1 MPASEPPA
9 AVTARCPECGK
20 DRLHTVLNGTMKT
33 RGMTI
38 TIDAT
43 VQCTACSHTHHALIK
58 EARDVEVPVVI
69 SQGGTSSRSRV
80 SIPANEPLK
89 EGDTLIVDG
98 IDCRVSGIESKDGK
112 RVEGAL
118 GSEILTLW
126 TKRFDMVDVGFAINL
141 DKKTIT
147 KSMNVEPS
155 RVFTIGEEFV
165 FGRLRVTVHGI
176 KTTEKMLKRGS
187 VDAGDI
193 VRIFAKPTPLARQA
207 HRPDKRTREQLRD
220 KEERK
225 ARRGPR

>member
-1 MPASEPPA
+1 
-9 AVTARCPECGK
+9 
-20 DRLHTVLNGTMKT
+20 MKT

-43 VQCTACSHTHHALIK
+43 VKCTTCDHTHHALVK

-69 SQGGTSSRSRV
+69 SQGGKSTRSRV
-80 SIPANEPLK
+80 SIPATEPIK
-89 EGDTLIVDG
+89 TGDTLIVDE

-112 RVEGAL
+112 RVEAAL
-118 GSEILTLW
+118 GNEVLTLW
-126 TKRFDMVDVGFAINL
+126 TKRFDMIDVGFAINL

-147 KSMNVEPS
+147 KSMNVEPTRTFS
-155 RVFTIGEEFV
+155 VGEEFV
-165 FGRLRVTVHGI
+165 FGRLRVTVHAI
-176 KTTEKMLKRGS
+176 KTLEKLQNRGS

-193 VRIFAKPTPLARQA
+193 VRVFAKPTPLARQA